1 MRGAIRDRVN
11 PERKERK
18 MAEKEARSQEDIRK
32 DVYSQLV
39 WDGRVNES
47 DIDVDVLD
55 GKVIL
60 KGVVPTYSD
69 LLEAEED
76 AYSVSGVRH
85 VDNRLRVSPAAV
97 YPVPGDNDIAS
108 KLRSLLEWNQDLDA
122 ERIDIAVDNGLVTLM
137 GTVDT
142 IWQKYHAEHIAENV
156 PGVVGVSNRLTVQ
169 PVRRFSD
176 EDIRLN
182 ILSSIDRNASIDLSM
197 VNIYVKNGVVTLS
210 GTVADYQAYRTAE
223 EIARYTN
230 GVVDVNNNLVIA

>member
-1 MRGAIRDRVN
+1 MAQ
-11 PERKERK
+11 KETR
-18 MAEKEARSQEDIRK
+18 RQEEIRK

-47 DIDVDVLD
+47 DIDVDVSD

-60 KGVVPTYSD
+60 TGVVPTYSD

-76 AYSVSGVRH
+76 AYTVSGVRY
-85 VDNRLRVSPAAV
+85 VDNRLRVSPAAAC
-97 YPVPGDNDIAS
+97 PVPGDDEISS
-108 KLRSLLEWNQDLDA
+108 KLRSLLQWNQDIDA
-122 ERIDIAVDNGLVTLM
+122 ERIDIAADNGLVTLM
-137 GTVDT
+137 GTVDS

-156 PGVVGVSNRLTVQ
+156 PGVVGVSNRLVVEPT
-169 PVRRFSD
+169 RRFSD

-182 ILSSIDRNASIDLSM
+182 ILNSIDRNASIDLSM
-197 VNIYVKNGVVTLS
+197 VNIYVRHGIVTLS